1 MTPNIRQ
8 KLLITTSA
16 FPRRQGEQR
25 DMFML
30 DLCRHLALTYEVF
43 VLVPH
48 DKGFPRKEEYEGM
61 HIIKH
66 PQSPFNAQRIAYGSG
81 ILPNI
86 RKNKLLLFAVPFY
99 FLYQLHYIRR
109 IIRKEKIQ
117 LLNAHWLIPQGL
129 TAVIYKRFF
138 NRKIKLV
145 VTVHGTDLLG
155 LSKGL
160 GGKLQRY
167 VMKHSNRII
176 TVSNAMKGIL
186 DASGCGEKTFVRSM
200 GIDTQ
205 QFLPGKKK
213 PDLRLKYR
221 ITGPFLLYVGAV
233 IEPKGIR
240 HLMQALPS
248 VLKQF
253 PEARLMVVGEGNL
266 MSDMQQLAAGLN
278 ISSSVIFTGALSH
291 NELPELFA
299 SADLFIL
306 PSLSEGFGLV
316 VAEAMSSGTIVIA
329 SDLPA
334 LHDLV
339 IPQKTGFFVPA
350 GDSVALAEQINYVL
364 QHRDELDVMRGE
376 ARQHIITG
384 FSWEVVAREYAE
396 LLNR

>member
-1 MTPNIRQ
+1 MTPNIRP
-8 KLLITTSA
+8 KLLVTTSA

-30 DLCRHLALTYEVF
+30 DLCRHLARTYEVF

-48 DKGFPRKEEYEGM
+48 DKGFSRKEEYEGM

-167 VMKHSNRII
+167 VMKHCNRII
-176 TVSNAMKGIL
+176 TVSGAMKAIL
-186 DASGCGEKTFVRSM
+186 NAYGFGDKTFVRSM

-205 QFLPGKKK
+205 QFLPAKRK
-213 PDLRLKYR
+213 PELRLKYG

-240 HLMQALPS
+240 HLVQALPS

-266 MSDMQQLAAGLN
+266 MGEMQQLATRLN
-278 ISSSVIFTGALSH
+278 ISSSVVFTGSLPHSG
-291 NELPELFA
+291 LPELFA
-299 SADLFIL
+299 SADMFVL
-306 PSLSEGFGLV
+306 PSMSEGFGLV
-316 VAEAMSSGTIVIA
+316 VAEAMSSGTVVIA

-334 LHDLV
+334 LHDLI

-350 GDSVALAEQINYVL
+350 GDSVALAEQVLYVL
-364 QHRDELDVMRGE
+364 QQQDDLLEMRRE
-376 ARQHIITG
+376 ARQHILTG
-384 FSWEVVAREYAE
+384 FSWEVVAQEYAG
-396 LLNR
+396 LLNK